1 MLASTAAQLPEG
13 EGWLYE
19 LKLDGYRI
27 VAETGDAE
35 PRLWSRGGHDYAA
48 RFPEVAAGLSEAV
61 PGRTILD
68 GEVCALDEHGR
79 PRFQLL
85 QSGAGAR
92 VYYVFDL
99 LEVDGVS
106 TRELPL
112 SERRLLVEEHV
123 AESPIVRISH
133 TYDDGPWLLDQ
144 ARRLGL
150 EGVMAKRA
158 GSRYRPGAR
167 SADWVKLKLRDRGAF
182 VICGYTAGTG
192 SRAELGALVLGEH
205 TGDGLRWVGETGTG
219 FTAAEVDRLLAAL
232 RQLARRRPT
241 VERPAKGVVTW
252 VDPVLSCEVEFTERT
267 RDGRLRAP
275 TYLRLHR

>member
-1 MLASTAAQLPEG
+1 MLASTAARLPEG

-27 VAETGDAE
+27 VAETGDGQ
-35 PRLWSRGGHDYAA
+35 PRLWSRGGHDYAS
-48 RFPEVAAGLSEAV
+48 RFPEVAAALAEAV
-61 PGRTILD
+61 PGRTVLD
-68 GEVCALDEHGR
+68 GEVCALDEQGR

-92 VYYVFDL
+92 VYYAFDL
-99 LEVDGVS
+99 LEADGAS

-112 SERRLLVEEHV
+112 AERRLLLDEHV
-123 AESPIVRISH
+123 AETPVIRISH
-133 TYDDGPWLLDQ
+133 TYDDGGWLLGQ
-144 ARRLGL
+144 ARRLEL

-167 SADWVKLKLRDRGAF
+167 SADWVKLKLRDRGTF
-182 VICGYTAGTG
+182 IICGYTAGTG
-192 SRAELGALVLGEH
+192 SRAELGALVLGED

-219 FTAAEVDRLLAAL
+219 FTAAEVDHLLAAL
-232 RQLARRRPT
+232 RPLARRSPT

-275 TYLRLHR
+275 TYLGLL

>member
-1 MLASTAAQLPEG
+1 MLASTAAKLPAG
-13 EGWLYE
+13 DGWLYE

-27 VAETGDAE
+27 VAETGDGQ
-35 PRLWSRGGHDYAA
+35 PRLWSRGGHDYAS
-48 RFPEVAAGLSEAV
+48 RFPEVAAGLAEAV
-61 PGRTILD
+61 PGRAVLD
-68 GEVCALDEHGR
+68 GEVCALDEQGR
-79 PRFQLL
+79 SRFQLL

-99 LEVDGVS
+99 LEVDGAS
-106 TRELPL
+106 TREQPL
-112 SERRLLVEEHV
+112 SERRLLVAELV
-123 AESPIVRISH
+123 AETTAVRISH
-133 TYDDGPWLLDQ
+133 TYDDGAWLLDQ

-158 GSRYRPGAR
+158 ASRYRPGSR
-167 SADWVKLKLRDRGAF
+167 SADWVKLKLRDRGTF

-192 SRAELGALVLGEH
+192 SRAELGALVLGEDS
-205 TGDGLRWVGETGTG
+205 GDGLRWVGETGTG
-219 FTAAEVDRLLAAL
+219 FTAAEIDRLLAAL
-232 RQLARRRPT
+232 RPHARTRPT

-275 TYLRLHR
+275 TYLRLT